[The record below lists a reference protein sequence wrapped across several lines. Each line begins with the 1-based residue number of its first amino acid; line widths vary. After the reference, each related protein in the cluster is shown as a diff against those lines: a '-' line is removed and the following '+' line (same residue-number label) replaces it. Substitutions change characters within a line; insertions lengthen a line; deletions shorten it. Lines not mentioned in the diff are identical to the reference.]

1 MRHAR
6 PDRFDYPW
14 QHKAKVLTAF
24 LALCL
29 AAALSG
35 IGFAAEPGRPV
46 KVVYH
51 INEGLE
57 QASNGLR
64 NIRNH
69 LSADPKA
76 KIVVVTHAGGINFL
90 LEGAKDKNG
99 NPYDAAVDDLS
110 MKGVEFRVCNF
121 TLQSR
126 NIDKSK
132 VHPEAKIVPSGV
144 AEVARLQAEE
154 GYAYLKP

>member
-1 MRHAR
+1 MRSIA
-6 PDRFDYPW
+6 
-14 QHKAKVLTAF
+14 QLT
-24 LALCL
+24 LMVIVAL
-29 AAALSG
+29 LSSVACATG
-35 IGFAAEPGRPV
+35 GANSAGKAAEPV

-57 QASNGLR
+57 QAGNGLR

-69 LSADPKA
+69 LSADPTA
-76 KIVVVTHAGGINFL
+76 KIVVVTHFKGIDFL
-90 LEGAKDKNG
+90 LEGASDKNG

-110 MKGVEFRVCNF
+110 IKGVEFRVCEF
-121 TLQSR
+121 TLKGR

-144 AEVARLQAEE
+144 AEVGRLQAKE
-154 GYAYLKP
+154 GFAYLKP

>member
-1 MRHAR
+1 MTSSAVQ
-6 PDRFDYPW
+6 RFLMI
-14 QHKAKVLTAF
+14 VLAMF
-24 LALCL
+24 
-29 AAALSG
+29 AAAACATG
-35 IGFAAEPGRPV
+35 KGDMAARVNEPN
-46 KVVYH
+46 KVIYH

-69 LSADPKA
+69 LSADPTA
-76 KIVVVTHAGGINFL
+76 KIVVVTHFRGIDFL

-110 MKGVEFRVCNF
+110 MKGVEFRVCEF
-121 TLQSR
+121 TLKGR
-126 NIDKSK
+126 NIDRSK

-144 AEVARLQAEE
+144 AEVGRLQAKE
-154 GYAYLKP
+154 GFAYLKP

>member
-1 MRHAR
+1 MAHSSPAQ
-6 PDRFDYPW
+6 RFLIAILAFLSAAAAYAAG
-14 QHKAKVLTAF
+14 QGEIAGKAK
-24 LALCL
+24 
-29 AAALSG
+29 
-35 IGFAAEPGRPV
+35 EPN
-46 KVVYH
+46 KVIYH

-69 LSADPKA
+69 LEADPTA
-76 KIVVVTHAGGINFL
+76 KIVVVTHFNGIDFL

-99 NPYDAAVDDLS
+99 NPYAATVDDLTLN
-110 MKGVEFRVCNF
+110 GVEFRVCEF
-121 TLQSR
+121 TLVGR

-144 AEVARLQAEE
+144 AEIGRLQSKE
-154 GYAYLKP
+154 GFAYLKP

>member
-1 MRHAR
+1 MRSIAQR
-6 PDRFDYPW
+6 
-14 QHKAKVLTAF
+14 VL
-24 LALCL
+24 LAI
-29 AAALSG
+29 AALLSSVACATG
-35 IGFAAEPGRPV
+35 GANSAGKAAEPV

-57 QASNGLR
+57 QAGNGLR

-69 LSADPKA
+69 LSADPTA
-76 KIVVVTHAGGINFL
+76 KIVVVTHFKGIDFL

-110 MKGVEFRVCNF
+110 MKGVEFRVCEF
-121 TLQSR
+121 TLKGR
-126 NIDKSK
+126 NIDKSR

-144 AEVARLQAEE
+144 AEIGRLQSQE
-154 GYAYLKP
+154 GFAYLKP

>member
-1 MRHAR
+1 MRSIAQR
-6 PDRFDYPW
+6 
-14 QHKAKVLTAF
+14 VL
-24 LALCL
+24 LAI
-29 AAALSG
+29 AALLSSVACATG
-35 IGFAAEPGRPV
+35 GANSAGKAAEPV

-57 QASNGLR
+57 QAGNGLR

-69 LSADPKA
+69 LSADPTA
-76 KIVVVTHAGGINFL
+76 KIVVVTHFKGIDFL

-110 MKGVEFRVCNF
+110 MKGVEFRVCEF
-121 TLQSR
+121 TLKGR
-126 NIDKSK
+126 NIDRSK

-144 AEVARLQAEE
+144 AEVGRLQAKE
-154 GYAYLKP
+154 GFAYLKP